1 MPPDELRVH
10 GRAALEW
17 VAQYLETIR
26 DTPVF
31 DTPEPGFLAEAL
43 PGAAPEHGEEM
54 GVILADFERLVVP
67 GLTHWNHPGFYGY
80 FANSASGPGILG
92 ELLASA
98 VNVNS
103 MVWKSSPA
111 ATELEDV
118 TTRWL
123 ARMLGL
129 PDTFEGVI
137 NDTASSSTMYALA
150 AARETTFP
158 EAHEKGLFGLPP
170 GRVYASEEA
179 HSSVEKA
186 VLALGLGQEGMVRI
200 PVDGA
205 RRMDPTGL
213 RRAIATDLEAGRRP
227 MAVVPTLGTTG
238 VAAIDPVAAVIEVA
252 REFGVWVHVDAA
264 YGGPAALVPEVA
276 EDFAGWEGGDSI
288 VVNPHKWLFTPMD
301 CSVLYSRRPEVLA
314 RAFSIV
320 PEYLTTEQ
328 GAHTRS
334 LMDYGIALGRRL
346 RSLKLWFVMRYFG
359 RAGLE
364 GLIEEHLRLA
374 RLFASLV
381 EESASWSMASPLEL
395 ALVVFRHDAGDAV
408 TRAAMDRVNETGR
421 AFLTHTVVDDRVVIR
436 LSIGNIRTTEADVRE
451 VWSLLNQAADAER

>member
-1 MPPDELRVH
+1 MPPEELRQH
-10 GRAALEW
+10 GVAAVEW
-17 VAQYLETIR
+17 VARYIGTIR
-26 DTPVF
+26 ETPVF
-31 DTPEPGFLAEAL
+31 DAPEPGFLAESL
-43 PGAAPEHGEEM
+43 PGSAPEVGEDM
-54 GVILADFERLVVP
+54 ATILADFERLVVP
-67 GLTHWNHPGFYGY
+67 GLTHWNHPRFYGY

-129 PDTFEGVI
+129 PDDFEGVI

-150 AARETTFP
+150 AAREATFP
-158 EAHEKGLFGLPP
+158 EAHSSGLFGLPP

-186 VLALGLGQEGMVRI
+186 VLALGLGQDGMVRV
-200 PVDGA
+200 PVDEK
-205 RRMDPTGL
+205 RRMNPATL
-213 RRAIATDLEAGRRP
+213 RAAIEADREAGRRP

-238 VAAIDPVAAVIEVA
+238 VAAIDPVAEVVEVA
-252 REFGVWVHVDAA
+252 KEFDLWVHVDAA

-276 EDFAGWEGGDSI
+276 ARFAGWEGGDSI

-301 CSVLYSRRPEVLA
+301 CSVLFCRQPTMLV

-334 LMDYGIALGRRL
+334 LMDYGVALGRRL

-364 GLIEEHLRLA
+364 RLIREHLRLA
-374 RLFASLV
+374 QRFASWV
-381 EESASWSMASPLEL
+381 DGSDAWSMASEPEL
-395 ALVVFRHDAGDAV
+395 ALVVFRHHAGDAM
-408 TRAAMDRVNETGR
+408 TRAVMDRVNETGR
-421 AFLTHTVVDDRVVIR
+421 AFLTHTVVDGRVVIR
-436 LSIGNIRTTEADVRE
+436 LSIGNIRTNEADIAE
-451 VWSLLNQAADAER
+451 LWSLLNRAAEAEV